1 MFFLINCFGFFRL
14 GPYLVQNRNI
24 SRVRD
29 MDARTRYLKQG
40 RLPVVSFLSEL
51 PTTQHDP
58 QSFGVDLTLFTPQL
72 LHLTVTGVFR
82 ETSGSQPL
90 RSFQRTLIIVPAN
103 GGFCIRNEM
112 VHINNVTTAQERTA
126 FKAPISATVTPP
138 AVIAQQV
145 ATPSTSTGIDEAA
158 KMQLIQTM
166 SQQSGMN
173 LGWSK
178 K

>member
-1 MFFLINCFGFFRL
+1 ME
-14 GPYLVQNRNI
+14 
-24 SRVRD
+24 
-29 MDARTRYLKQG
+29 ARTRYLKQG

-82 ETSGSQPL
+82 ETAGSQPL

-112 VHINNVTTAQERTA
+112 VHINNVTTTQERTS
-126 FKAPISATVTPP
+126 FKPPTVASGVASSVAVAPVAT
-138 AVIAQQV
+138 IAQQV
-145 ATPSTSTGIDEAA
+145 TPSTSTGIDEPA
-158 KMQLIQTM
+158 KMQLIQQM
-166 SQQSGMN
+166 SIQSGMN
-173 LGWSK
+173 LGWSRK
-178 K
+178 

>member
-1 MFFLINCFGFFRL
+1 
-14 GPYLVQNRNI
+14 
-24 SRVRD
+24 

-82 ETSGSQPL
+82 ETAGSQPL

-112 VHINNVTTAQERTA
+112 VHINNVTTAQERTS
-126 FKAPISATVTPP
+126 FKAPIATVTPV
-138 AVIAQQV
+138 ATITQQV

-158 KMQLIQTM
+158 KMQLVETM

-173 LGWSK
+173 FGWSK

>member
-1 MFFLINCFGFFRL
+1 
-14 GPYLVQNRNI
+14 
-24 SRVRD
+24 
-29 MDARTRYLKQG
+29 MDTRSRYLKQG

-51 PTTQHDP
+51 PATQHDP
-58 QSFGVDLTLFTPQL
+58 QSFGVDLTLFTSQL

-82 ETSGSQPL
+82 ETGGSQPL

-112 VHINNVTTAQERTA
+112 VHINNVTTAQERSS
-126 FKAPISATVTPP
+126 FKAPTQPAAVATITQQ
-138 AVIAQQV
+138 QQV

-158 KMQLIQTM
+158 QMQLVETM

-173 LGWSK
+173 FGWSK

>member
-1 MFFLINCFGFFRL
+1 MLFLFRL
-14 GPYLVQNRNI
+14 TPYLLQSRNI

-29 MDARTRYLKQG
+29 MEARSRYLKQG

-51 PTTQHDP
+51 PATQHDP
-58 QSFGVDLTLFTPQL
+58 QSFGVDLTLFTSQL

-82 ETSGSQPL
+82 ETGGSQPL

-112 VHINNVTTAQERTA
+112 VHINNVTTAQERSS
-126 FKAPISATVTPP
+126 FKVPTTPIATIT
-138 AVIAQQV
+138 QQV

-158 KMQLIQTM
+158 QMQLVETM

-173 LGWSK
+173 FGWSK